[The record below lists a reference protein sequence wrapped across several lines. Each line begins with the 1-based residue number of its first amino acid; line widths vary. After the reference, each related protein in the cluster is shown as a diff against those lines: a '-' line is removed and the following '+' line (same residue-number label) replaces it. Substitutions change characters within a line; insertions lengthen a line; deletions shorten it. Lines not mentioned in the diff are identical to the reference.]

1 MHDDKFFLGF
11 IIVGLILLVAQIN
24 MSYCSFLGKPSNQKL
39 RSECNFRRLWGGR
52 GWERVKA
59 EASPRLY

>member
-39 RSECNFRRLWGGR
+39 RSECNFRWLWGREGV
-52 GWERVKA
+52 GKG
-59 EASPRLY
+59 